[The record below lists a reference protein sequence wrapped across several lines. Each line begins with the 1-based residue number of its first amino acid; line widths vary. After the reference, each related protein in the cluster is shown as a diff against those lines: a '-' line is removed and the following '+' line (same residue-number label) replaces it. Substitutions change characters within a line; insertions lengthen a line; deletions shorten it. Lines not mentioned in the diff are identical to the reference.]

1 MNEHAASSY
10 PVRVEGVLS
19 PPLSRGLWLVKWL
32 LIIPH
37 AIILMF
43 LWIAFVVVSVIAWF
57 AILITGRYPRGM
69 FDFNLGVMRWT
80 WRVAYYSY
88 NALGTDRYPPFTL
101 DDVPDYPARLEVDY
115 PERLSR
121 LLVLVKSWL
130 LAIPQLLIVA
140 VFAGG
145 AFGSAS
151 ASGGNEPYTWFGGLI
166 SLLVFFAGV
175 ILLFTGRYP
184 PALHDFIMGM
194 NRWVI
199 RVGAYVALM
208 TDRYPPFRFDQGDR
222 EPSAERVEREAP
234 GPEAAPA

>member
-1 MNEHAASSY
+1 MNEHTASSY

-19 PPLSRGLWLVKWL
+19 PPLSRWLWLVKWV

-37 AIILMF
+37 VIILAF

-69 FDFNLGVMRWT
+69 FDFNLGVMRWG

-130 LAIPQLLIVA
+130 LAIPHLIVIA
-140 VFAGG
+140 IFAGG
-145 AFGSAS
+145 AW
-151 ASGGNEPYTWFGGLI
+151 GGATAANGQEVYTYFGGLI

-184 PALHDFIMGM
+184 VGLHDFIMGM
-194 NRWVI
+194 NRWVL
-199 RVGAYVALM
+199 RVVGYIALM
-208 TDRYPPFRFDQGDR
+208 TDSYPPFRFDQGGR
-222 EPSAERVEREAP
+222 EPSAEQVEREAP